1 MVVKRTKLDIGQ
13 VLYMGDFLTS
23 PQGQYRLIM
32 HTSGN
37 LVIYNQSNSSIKWN
51 SNTSGD
57 RNWAVLQSDGNFV
70 VYNSKGDRALW
81 HSKSGRTSAS
91 MDMQIVLQDDGNLV
105 LYNLDATPVWS
116 SSGGLIRAKKTGA

>member
-1 MVVKRTKLDIGQ
+1 MVVKRTKLNIGQ
-13 VLYMGDFLTS
+13 ALYMGDFLTS

-32 HTSGN
+32 HPSGN
-37 LVIYNQSNSSIKWN
+37 LVIYNQADGSVKWN

-70 VYNSKGDRALW
+70 VYNSTGDSALW
-81 HSKSGRTSAS
+81 HTKSGRVNVS
-91 MDMQIVLQDDGNLV
+91 MEMQIVLQDDGNLV

-116 SSGGLIRAKKTGA
+116 SSGGLI